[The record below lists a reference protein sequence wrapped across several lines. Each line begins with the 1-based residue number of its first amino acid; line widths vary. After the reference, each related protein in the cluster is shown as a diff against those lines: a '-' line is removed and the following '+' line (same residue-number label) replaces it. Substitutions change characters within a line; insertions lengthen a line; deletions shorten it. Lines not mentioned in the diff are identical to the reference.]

1 VSFKILISDKTHLI
15 QTQLDWCNA
24 NCIGEFTSET
34 WDMTD
39 ISLEIDEAA
48 EIIFENEQDLSMFI
62 LRWGSS

>member
-1 VSFKILISDKTHLI
+1 MSFKILISDKKHLI

-24 NCIGEFTSET
+24 NCIGEFTSEI